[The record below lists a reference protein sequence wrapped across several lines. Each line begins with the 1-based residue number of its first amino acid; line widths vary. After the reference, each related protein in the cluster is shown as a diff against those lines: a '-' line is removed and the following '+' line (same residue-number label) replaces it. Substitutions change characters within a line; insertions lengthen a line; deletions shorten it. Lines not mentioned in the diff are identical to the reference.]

1 MVFTSLF
8 FIIAEKLIKK
18 PRKYALHP
26 LFFPKNLK
34 SRVGRP
40 AYTFKKNFV
49 LRLRGANRPPGG
61 RFGPLRIASER
72 RVCVLCG
79 LLQPVQPSAIDG
91 AGRDLDTSSRP
102 VLRHQSPSASD
113 PVRLSISSGISRR
126 VLRHQPPSASNPVR
140 LSISSGI
147 SRRVLPALDCFRLST
162 SSGISRPVLPAL
174 DLFRHQSPSAS
185 DPVRRSGRPVIFFN
199 RIL

>member
-61 RFGPLRIASER
+61 RFGPLRIASEWR
-72 RVCVLCG
+72 NCVVCG
-79 LLQPVQPSAIDG
+79 HLQPLQPSAIDG
-91 AGRDLDTSSRP
+91 DRSRP
-102 VLRHQSPSASD
+102 GHVQPSSAAASVAECFRSRPALDLFRHQPPSAAASAAECFQ
-113 PVRLSISSGISRR
+113 SRPA
-126 VLRHQPPSASNPVR
+126 LDLFRHQPPSASGSR
-140 LSISSGI
+140 L
-147 SRRVLPALDCFRLST
+147 
-162 SSGISRPVLPAL
+162 LPAL
-174 DLFRHQSPSAS
+174 DLFRHQSASAS
-185 DPVRRSGRPVIFFN
+185 GSRSLPASVAECFRSRPAFRPSSDFF
-199 RIL
+199 